1 MLIDKIPI
9 INDID
14 DLTYGDDY
22 ELCFTINRNA
32 EDWNDIHGFVV
43 IGTIT
48 DSASKIEFKEN
59 NKPINFTKDGW
70 DSFK

>member
-1 MLIDKIPI
+1 MNL
-9 INDID
+9 
-14 DLTYGDDY
+14 
-22 ELCFTINRNA
+22 
-32 EDWNDIHGFVV
+32 HGFVV